1 MPLRDRLMRVD
12 ADFAGRQILGQR
24 EEQQDAYGFSIV
36 TPGDKQHN
44 AQVLLVTVADGMG
57 GYEGGREAS
66 SEALSAFVAGYFGYV
81 DAAKILPAAASG
93 EASGLEEIPSFSGSA
108 LAAALGAANGALDNL
123 IEGNPEKLEEAGTT
137 ILGVVVGQSQ
147 LRWISVGDSP
157 LLLWRKG
164 EIRRLN
170 ADHSMRSVL
179 AQKVAAHQ
187 MLPGDLATHPERN
200 VLRSALLGGEQIEE
214 VDAPE
219 RTPDLESGDILLAA
233 TDGLL
238 TLGSDELASIVG
250 RFRNRPALIIAQKL
264 LKAVEAKRAPKQDN
278 ATVAIV
284 KIR

>member
-1 MPLRDRLMRVD
+1 MRVD

-24 EEQQDAYGFSIV
+24 DEQQDAYAFSIV
-36 TPGDKQHN
+36 VPGDKEHD
-44 AQVLLVTVADGMG
+44 ASVLLVTVADGMG

-66 SEALSAFVAGYFGYV
+66 TEALNAFVAGYFGYI
-81 DAAKILPAAASG
+81 DAAKTSAAPEPTRKPAI
-93 EASGLEEIPSFSGSA
+93 EDFPFTDSA
-108 LAAALGAANGALDNL
+108 LAAALGAANGALNNL

-137 ILGVVVGQSQ
+137 ILGIVVGHSQ
-147 LRWISVGDSP
+147 LKWISVGDSP

-164 EIRRLN
+164 ELRRLN

-179 AQKVAAHQ
+179 AQKIAAHQ
-187 MLPGDLATHPERN
+187 MLPNDLATHPERN
-200 VLRSALLGGEQIEE
+200 VLRSALLGGEIEE

-219 RTPDLESGDILLAA
+219 KVFDLRSGDILLVA

-250 RFRNRPALIIAQKL
+250 CFRNKPALIIAQRL
-264 LKAVEAKRAPKQDN
+264 LKSVEAKRAPKQDN
-278 ATVAIV
+278 TTVAVV